1 MIHKRTCA
9 LSCQIKGPL
18 TVNWLFFWISLIL
31 ASFTVMGPLIWYDSA
46 QVRMWIILNI
56 NNNDFYHLGKSQ
68 TCTTILGP
76 QNRTQGSCELY
87 KRQCSTDSCLGWLH
101 LQHLSH
107 FWHVFI
113 FHTDHSI
120 VCVFLCQGSFGAL
133 IIGWANIAR
142 GAAANFAAE
151 FLHVLKYCVLACV
164 LHGVLG
170 YCILSC
176 CLFASKT
183 LFSNLRSH
191 D

>member
-1 MIHKRTCA
+1 MDRGVKLEAAATLTHASCSHSCL
-9 LSCQIKGPL
+9 LSSSLHCSCLQQRFWLPHLWWLIVFLGE
-18 TVNWLFFWISLIL
+18 TWLFCSQSRIMGKDYFFLNVSRNCRN
-31 ASFTVMGPLIWYDSA
+31 AS
-46 QVRMWIILNI
+46 
-56 NNNDFYHLGKSQ
+56 
-68 TCTTILGP
+68 
-76 QNRTQGSCELY
+76 E
-87 KRQCSTDSCLGWLH
+87 CSTDSCLGWLH

-107 FWHVFI
+107 FWHIFI
-113 FHTDHSI
+113 FHTDQSI

-133 IIGWANIAR
+133 IIGCANIAW

-170 YCILSC
+170 YCILSR

>member
-1 MIHKRTCA
+1 MSNGPRSEAWSSSNSDARKLLTFLPPIIFVTLLLPSTAILTDTPTMTSC
-9 LSCQIKGPL
+9 LSHFWGKNGF
-18 TVNWLFFWISLIL
+18 LFFSLC
-31 ASFTVMGPLIWYDSA
+31 F
-46 QVRMWIILNI
+46 
-56 NNNDFYHLGKSQ
+56 SQ
-68 TCTTILGP
+68 
-76 QNRTQGSCELY
+76 LY
-87 KRQCSTDSCLGWLH
+87 KRQCSPDYCLGWLH

-107 FWHVFI
+107 FWHIFI
-113 FHTDHSI
+113 FHTDQSI

-133 IIGWANIAR
+133 IIGCANIAW

-170 YCILSC
+170 YCILSR